1 MEYNR
6 ATHFI
11 IFQVG
16 FDAFYFF
23 RIDYQDRDTR
33 KETKE
38 LEVVWR
44 GSKTFG
50 SSADVSTIFFSHN
63 VSALDPYDEGL
74 WVSCPDLQRDAPRGS

>member
-1 MEYNR
+1 MATVHKKYTSV
-6 ATHFI
+6 THFA

-16 FDAFYFF
+16 FDALYFF

-33 KETKE
+33 KGTKE

-50 SSADVSTIFFSHN
+50 SSADVSSIFLFRN
-63 VSALDPYDEGL
+63 VTMSVL
-74 WVSCPDLQRDAPRGS
+74 

>member
-1 MEYNR
+1 MHMEYNSV
-6 ATHFI
+6 THFI

-33 KETKE
+33 KGTKE

-50 SSADVSTIFFSHN
+50 SSAYVSNIFLSHN
-63 VSALDPYDEGL
+63 VCAVNHFDEGL
-74 WVSCPDLQRDAPRGS
+74 